1 MSASSWGG
9 ISVKAKLDGLWHD
22 GSPMTHGRF
31 SVCCRLG
38 PAFTVSL
45 IGSAAAGRGDAA
57 TAATA
62 TIAAAATRLV
72 FLTPMLPPLRERIR
86 FSLEQNLRHAGQY
99 RARTK
104 RCCNRPREGKRG
116 PKKVR

>member
-86 FSLEQNLRHAGQY
+86 FSLEQNFRHAGQD

-104 RCCNRPREGKRG
+104 RCVTGRAKENVGRKR
-116 PKKVR
+116 

>member
-72 FLTPMLPPLRERIR
+72 FLTPMLPPCANAYGSAWSKTSAMLGRIV
-86 FSLEQNLRHAGQY
+86 LEQNDAVTG
-99 RARTK
+99 RAKENVGRK
-104 RCCNRPREGKRG
+104 R
-116 PKKVR
+116 